1 MPSLHSVFIEK
12 IWMLIGASEHC
23 NELYGLQMA
32 LNVKDDI
39 TFYNLELKQ
48 LFPSN
53 SRCAWLIFVGLQNS
67 ISGNVQSIKNSM
79 KIMEWS
85 EARHDYVWRRN
96 ELVVALEKGEHLWSL
111 LFICNKANENE
122 IQFKRNLKSQG
133 ICNSLT
139 ISLIEKN
146 ILLHP
151 FCSSKPMAPRYHHN
165 LKNIR
170 PAIS

>member
-1 MPSLHSVFIEK
+1 
-12 IWMLIGASEHC
+12 
-23 NELYGLQMA
+23 MA

-85 EARHDYVWRRN
+85 EARHDCVWRSN
-96 ELVVALEKGEHLWSL
+96 ELLVALEKGEHSDPCCLSAL
-111 LFICNKANENE
+111 KQMKMRFNSKETCKAKED
-122 IQFKRNLKSQG
+122 
-133 ICNSLT
+133 
-139 ISLIEKN
+139 
-146 ILLHP
+146 
-151 FCSSKPMAPRYHHN
+151 
-165 LKNIR
+165 
-170 PAIS
+170 AIV